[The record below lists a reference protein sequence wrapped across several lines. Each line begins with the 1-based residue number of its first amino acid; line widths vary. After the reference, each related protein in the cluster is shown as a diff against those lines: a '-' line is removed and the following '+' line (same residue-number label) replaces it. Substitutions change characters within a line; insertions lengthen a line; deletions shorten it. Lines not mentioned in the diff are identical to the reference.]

1 MRVRLWAAVCG
12 ALAVV
17 LQAGGAQAGPPL
29 PETRGLVPAAPADAC
44 SPDTPYQA
52 HIWDRLEPY
61 GAHCRRLHFSVGPL
75 HIKPGQ
81 MDATLQPVTVE
92 KPAYPG
98 YVVRFRPGLVSADG
112 SVPDIAQVHLHH
124 AAWLQPSTYR
134 YPFFAAGEEKTVIDL
149 PAGYGMHVAT
159 NDVWMLLYMVHN
171 QTPEP
176 RVVYVTYDVDYVADA
191 DAVALGIVPVKP
203 IWLDVQ
209 HRPIAPG
216 APDRFAYPVFNV
228 QRGFGHLDPALGRRV
243 CTWPRENCAR
253 FDSFGYVTPQ
263 QGVPVPVPGAD
274 REVTPDMAGT
284 LVAMGGHLHPGGVR
298 DEVSL
303 VRTNVERPIYVSDAV
318 PWSRTDPDRAG
329 GPRTSWDFAMAVTN
343 AALGWKVRIRPGD
356 VLRINATYESDNAS
370 WYEDMGIVV
379 GWVAPVDPHGDPG
392 VDVFNDRVT
401 LDPGV
406 PVTALVPAGSTP
418 PSCVPHL
425 AGEPRR
431 LCLRGEV
438 THGHLPEASNFGGC
452 PADGCGALPAK
463 PGPVVSDLVAAGF
476 NYGAADILAVGAAGI
491 PRLRLNQPARFW
503 NTDAAVDIWHTF
515 TLCSETAGV
524 GCTGKTGIAYPL
536 ADGARPT
543 GDDPMDFDSTELG
556 FGLSFSSARGQI
568 PGVGFP
574 ADTLQQATSFSF
586 TPTRTGTF
594 QFFCRVHPT
603 MRGVFEVVP

>member
-1 MRVRLWAAVCG
+1 VCG

-17 LQAGGAQAGPPL
+17 LQAAGAQAGPPVTDPHAL
-29 PETRGLVPAAPADAC
+29 APVAGDAC
-44 SPDTPYQA
+44 TPDNPYQA

-61 GAHCRRLHFSVGPL
+61 GARCTRLHFAVGPL

-98 YVVRFRPGLVSADG
+98 YVVRFKPGLVNADG

-134 YPFFAAGEEKTVIDL
+134 YPFFAAGEEKTIIDF
-149 PAGYGMHVAT
+149 PAGYGMHVAAT
-159 NDVWMLLYMVHN
+159 DAWLLLHMIHN

-176 RVVYVTYDVDYVADA
+176 RVVFLTYDVDYVADA
-191 DAVALGIVPVKP
+191 DAAALGIVPARP

-209 HRPIAPG
+209 EHPVAAG

-228 QRGFGHLDPALGRRV
+228 QRGFGHVDPALGRRV

-263 QGVPVPVPGAD
+263 QGAPVSLQGAD
-274 REVTPDMAGT
+274 REVTADLAGT
-284 LVAMGGHLHPGGVR
+284 LIAMGGHLHPGGVR

-303 VRTNVERPIYVSDAV
+303 VRGGVERPIYVSDAL
-318 PWSRTDPDRAG
+318 PWSRSRPDEAG

-356 VLRINATYESDNAS
+356 LLRLNATYESETAS

-379 GWVAPVDPHGDPG
+379 AWVAANDPHGDPG
-392 VDVFNDRVT
+392 VDVFTDRVS

-406 PVTALVPAGSTP
+406 PVTALTPAGSAA

-425 AGEPRR
+425 SGRDRR
-431 LCLRGEV
+431 LCLRGEA
-438 THGHLPEASNFGGC
+438 THGHLAEASNFGGC
-452 PADGCGALPAK
+452 PPGGCGPLPTK

-491 PRLRLNQPARFW
+491 PRLRLGQPARFW

-515 TLCSETAGV
+515 TLCSEARV
-524 GCTGKTGIAYPL
+524 GCTGRTGIAYPL
-536 ADGARPT
+536 ADGGRPT
-543 GDDPMDFDSTELG
+543 GDDLMDFDSTELG
-556 FGLSFSSARGQI
+556 FGMSFSSARGQV

-574 ADTLQQATSFSF
+574 TETLQQATSFSF
-586 TPTRTGTF
+586 TPSRTGTF
-594 QFFCRVHPT
+594 QFFCRVHPV